1 MTEEDKLRKKIN
13 ELQSELNKKDNEIN
27 IYLDKIDGFEE
38 EVMRYEEMFDEN
50 APKKKM
56 KKAKEEKLNIELDAK
71 DREIRELKNRM
82 GFLRKEKIEIQKKHD
97 NFVRA
102 TNSSVI
108 SVEKLR
114 EKDKPP
120 LNILLHELQDKLN
133 KQESLIRRLKSKD
146 LGSEEYN
153 EKIREKDEKI
163 ELLTDKITDLTEM
176 IENSSSQIETKHV
189 DNNVTKNLLED
200 LQKNLNKAKR
210 QNEELKKVI
219 TKYEKKDKGKK
230 SKAEPEPEPIASSQI
245 EVSHDDNSVTKNLVE
260 DLQKKLNKAKRLNE
274 ELKIVIT
281 KYEKN
286 DKGTKSKAEPEPI
299 ALKEVVEELKS
310 KLSKSKVQIATLQKQ
325 IRKGEAPPVSIPQ
338 GDIEGKLKIQREM
351 ASFLQKQLAESKSA
365 LKTKEEEITTIK
377 NEAIRIKRK
386 YETLDNQLKIKDQ
399 KSNEIE
405 AELDSLRIQIQTT
418 ANTTQTTQTINPSIN
433 LRFKELESLVDDLS
447 KLNIQQRLEISQ
459 LRKSK

>member
-1 MTEEDKLRKKIN
+1 MTEEDNLLKKIN

-27 IYLDKIDGFEE
+27 LYLDKIDGFEE
-38 EVMRYEEMFDEN
+38 EVMRYEEMFDEK

-56 KKAKEEKLNIELDAK
+56 KKAKEEKLNIELGAK

-82 GFLRKEKIEIQKKHD
+82 GFLRKEKVQLQKKHD
-97 NFVRA
+97 NLVRT
-102 TNSSVI
+102 TNTSVI
-108 SVEKLR
+108 SVEEIR

-120 LNILLHELQDKLN
+120 LNILLHELQNKLN
-133 KQESLIRRLKSKD
+133 KQTSLIRRLKSKD

-163 ELLTDKITDLTEM
+163 ELLTDKITDLTEK
-176 IENSSSQIETKHV
+176 IENSASQIKTNHV
-189 DNNVTKNLLED
+189 DNNNTKNLLED
-200 LQKNLNKAKR
+200 LQKNLNKAKRKR

-219 TKYEKKDKGKK
+219 TKYEKKDKSKK
-230 SKAEPEPEPIASSQI
+230 GKAEP
-245 EVSHDDNSVTKNLVE
+245 V
-260 DLQKKLNKAKRLNE
+260 
-274 ELKIVIT
+274 
-281 KYEKN
+281 
-286 DKGTKSKAEPEPI
+286 

-310 KLSKSKVQIATLQKQ
+310 KLSKSKIQIETLKEQ
-325 IRKGEAPPVSIPQ
+325 IKEEETPKVSTPQ

-351 ASFLQKQLAESKSA
+351 ASFLQEQLAESKNA

-386 YETLDNQLKIKDQ
+386 YENLDNQLKLKDQ

-405 AELDSLRIQIQTT
+405 AELDILRIQIQTQT
-418 ANTTQTTQTINPSIN
+418 NTTQTINPDVN

-447 KLNIQQRLEISQ
+447 KQNIEQRLEISQ

>member
-1 MTEEDKLRKKIN
+1 MTEEDNLRKKIN
-13 ELQSELNKKDNEIN
+13 DLQSELNKKDNEIN
-27 IYLDKIDGFEE
+27 LYLDKIDGFEE
-38 EVMRYEEMFDEN
+38 EVMKYEEMFDEK

-82 GFLRKEKIEIQKKHD
+82 GFLRKEKMQLQKKHD
-97 NFVRA
+97 NLVRT
-102 TNSSVI
+102 TNTSVI
-108 SVEKLR
+108 SVEELR

-146 LGSEEYN
+146 LGSDEYN

-163 ELLTDKITDLTEM
+163 ELLTDKITDLTEK
-176 IENSSSQIETKHV
+176 IENSSSQIDNHV
-189 DNNVTKNLLED
+189 DNNFKKNLLED

-210 QNEELKKVI
+210 KNEELKKVI

-230 SKAEPEPEPIASSQI
+230 
-245 EVSHDDNSVTKNLVE
+245 
-260 DLQKKLNKAKRLNE
+260 
-274 ELKIVIT
+274 
-281 KYEKN
+281 
-286 DKGTKSKAEPEPI
+286 GKAEPEPI

-310 KLSKSKVQIATLQKQ
+310 ELSKSKVKVATLQEQ
-325 IRKGEAPPVSIPQ
+325 IKEGQNQKTPPVSIPQ
-338 GDIEGKLKIQREM
+338 GEVEGKLKIQREM
-351 ASFLQKQLAESKSA
+351 ASFLQKQLAESKNA

-386 YETLDNQLKIKDQ
+386 YEDLDNQIKRKDQ

-405 AELDSLRIQIQTT
+405 AELDSLRIQILSLP
-418 ANTTQTTQTINPSIN
+418 NTTQTINPDIN

-447 KLNIQQRLEISQ
+447 KKNVEQRLEISQ
-459 LRKSK
+459 LRKGK

>member
-1 MTEEDKLRKKIN
+1 MTEEDNLRKKIN
-13 ELQSELNKKDNEIN
+13 DLQSELNKKDNEIN
-27 IYLDKIDGFEE
+27 LYLDKIDGFEE
-38 EVMRYEEMFDEN
+38 EVMRYEEMFDES

-82 GFLRKEKIEIQKKHD
+82 GFLRKEKMQLQKKHD
-97 NFVRA
+97 NLVRT
-102 TNSSVI
+102 TNTSVI
-108 SVEKLR
+108 SVEELR

-146 LGSEEYN
+146 LGSDEYN

-163 ELLTDKITDLTEM
+163 ELLTDKITDLTEK
-176 IENSSSQIETKHV
+176 IENSSSQIETNYV
-189 DNNVTKNLLED
+189 DNNITKNLLED

-230 SKAEPEPEPIASSQI
+230 
-245 EVSHDDNSVTKNLVE
+245 
-260 DLQKKLNKAKRLNE
+260 
-274 ELKIVIT
+274 
-281 KYEKN
+281 
-286 DKGTKSKAEPEPI
+286 GKAEPEPI

-310 KLSKSKVQIATLQKQ
+310 KLSKSKVKVATLQEQ
-325 IRKGEAPPVSIPQ
+325 IKEGGTPTVSIPQ

-351 ASFLQKQLAESKSA
+351 ASFLQKQLAESKNA

-386 YETLDNQLKIKDQ
+386 YEDLDNQLKLKDQ

-405 AELDSLRIQIQTT
+405 AELDSLRIQILSLP
-418 ANTTQTTQTINPSIN
+418 NTTQTINPDIN

-447 KLNIQQRLEISQ
+447 KQNIQQRLEISQ

>member
-1 MTEEDKLRKKIN
+1 MTEEDNLRKKIID
-13 ELQSELNKKDNEIN
+13 LQSELSKKDNEIN
-27 IYLDKIDGFEE
+27 LYLDKIDGFEE
-38 EVMRYEEMFDEN
+38 EVMRYEEMFDEK

-56 KKAKEEKLNIELDAK
+56 KKAKEEKLHIELDAK
-71 DREIRELKNRM
+71 DREIRELKTRM
-82 GFLRKEKIEIQKKHD
+82 GFLRKEKINIQKKHD
-97 NFVRA
+97 NFVRT
-102 TNSSVI
+102 TNPSVI
-108 SVEKLR
+108 SVEDLR

-146 LGSEEYN
+146 LGSDEYN

-163 ELLTDKITDLTEM
+163 ELLTDKITNLTGK
-176 IENSSSQIETKHV
+176 IENSSSQIETNHV
-189 DNNVTKNLLED
+189 NNNVTQNLLED
-200 LQKNLNKAKR
+200 LQKKLNKAKR

-230 SKAEPEPEPIASSQI
+230 
-245 EVSHDDNSVTKNLVE
+245 
-260 DLQKKLNKAKRLNE
+260 
-274 ELKIVIT
+274 
-281 KYEKN
+281 
-286 DKGTKSKAEPEPI
+286 GKAEPEPI

-310 KLSKSKVQIATLQKQ
+310 KLSKSKVQIATLLEQ
-325 IRKGEAPPVSIPQ
+325 INEEQNQEAPSVGISQ

-351 ASFLQKQLAESKSA
+351 ASFLQKQLAESKNA

-386 YETLDNQLKIKDQ
+386 YEELDNQLKRKDQ

-405 AELDSLRIQIQTT
+405 AELDGLRIQIQTK
-418 ANTTQTTQTINPSIN
+418 AKTTQTINPDVN

-447 KLNIQQRLEISQ
+447 KQNIQQRLEISQ

>member
-1 MTEEDKLRKKIN
+1 MTEEDKLREKLN
-13 ELQSELNKKDNEIN
+13 DLQSELSKKDNEIN

-38 EVMRYEEMFDEN
+38 EVMRYEEMFDES

-82 GFLRKEKIEIQKKHD
+82 GFLRKEKMQLQKKYD
-97 NFVRA
+97 NFVR
-102 TNSSVI
+102 TIDSSVI
-108 SVEKLR
+108 SVEEIR

-133 KQESLIRRLKSKD
+133 KQGSLIRRLKSKD

-153 EKIREKDEKI
+153 EKLREKDEKI
-163 ELLTDKITDLTEM
+163 ELLNDKIADLTEKS
-176 IENSSSQIETKHV
+176 ENSSSQIETKHV
-189 DNNVTKNLLED
+189 DNNVTQNLLED

-230 SKAEPEPEPIASSQI
+230 SKAEPEP
-245 EVSHDDNSVTKNLVE
+245 
-260 DLQKKLNKAKRLNE
+260 
-274 ELKIVIT
+274 
-281 KYEKN
+281 
-286 DKGTKSKAEPEPI
+286 I

-310 KLSKSKVQIATLQKQ
+310 KLNKSKIQIATLQEQ
-325 IRKGEAPPVSIPQ
+325 INEGPNQEDPPVSISQ
-338 GDIEGKLKIQREM
+338 GDVEGKLKIQREM
-351 ASFLQKQLAESKSA
+351 ASFLQKQLAESKNA
-365 LKTKEEEITTIK
+365 LKTKEEEISTIK

-386 YETLDNQLKIKDQ
+386 YEDLDNQLKLKDQ

-405 AELDSLRIQIQTT
+405 AELDGLRIQIQTQ
-418 ANTTQTTQTINPSIN
+418 ANTTQTINPDVN

-447 KLNIQQRLEISQ
+447 KQNIEQRLEISQ

>member
-1 MTEEDKLRKKIN
+1 MTEEDKLREKLN
-13 ELQSELNKKDNEIN
+13 DLQSELSKKDNEIN

-38 EVMRYEEMFDEN
+38 EVMRYEEMFDES

-82 GFLRKEKIEIQKKHD
+82 GFLRKEKMQLQKKYD
-97 NFVRA
+97 NFVR
-102 TNSSVI
+102 TIDSSVI
-108 SVEKLR
+108 SVEEIR

-133 KQESLIRRLKSKD
+133 KQGSLIRRLKSKD

-153 EKIREKDEKI
+153 EKLREKDEKI
-163 ELLTDKITDLTEM
+163 ELLNDKIADLTEKS
-176 IENSSSQIETKHV
+176 ENSSSQIETKHV
-189 DNNVTKNLLED
+189 DNNVTQNLLED

-230 SKAEPEPEPIASSQI
+230 SKAEPEP
-245 EVSHDDNSVTKNLVE
+245 
-260 DLQKKLNKAKRLNE
+260 
-274 ELKIVIT
+274 
-281 KYEKN
+281 
-286 DKGTKSKAEPEPI
+286 I

-310 KLSKSKVQIATLQKQ
+310 KLNKSKIQIATLQEQ
-325 IRKGEAPPVSIPQ
+325 INEGHNQEDPPVSISQ
-338 GDIEGKLKIQREM
+338 GDVEGKLKIQREM
-351 ASFLQKQLAESKSA
+351 ASFLQKQLAESKNA
-365 LKTKEEEITTIK
+365 LKTKEEEISTIK

-386 YETLDNQLKIKDQ
+386 YEDLDNQLKLKDQ

-405 AELDSLRIQIQTT
+405 AELDGLRIQIQTQ
-418 ANTTQTTQTINPSIN
+418 ANTTQTINPDVN

-447 KLNIQQRLEISQ
+447 KQNIEQRLEISQ

>member
-13 ELQSELNKKDNEIN
+13 DLQSELNKKDNEIN

-50 APKKKM
+50 APKKKI

-82 GFLRKEKIEIQKKHD
+82 GFLRKEKMQLQKKHD
-97 NFVRA
+97 NFVRT

-108 SVEKLR
+108 SVEELR
-114 EKDKPP
+114 EKEKPP

-163 ELLTDKITDLTEM
+163 ELLTDKITDLTEK
-176 IENSSSQIETKHV
+176 IENSSSQIETNYV
-189 DNNVTKNLLED
+189 DNNITKNLLED

-230 SKAEPEPEPIASSQI
+230 GKAEP
-245 EVSHDDNSVTKNLVE
+245 
-260 DLQKKLNKAKRLNE
+260 
-274 ELKIVIT
+274 
-281 KYEKN
+281 
-286 DKGTKSKAEPEPI
+286 EPEPI

-310 KLSKSKVQIATLQKQ
+310 KLSKSKIQIANLQEQ
-325 IRKGEAPPVSIPQ
+325 IKEGQNQETPPISLPH

-351 ASFLQKQLAESKSA
+351 ASFLQKQLAESKNA

-377 NEAIRIKRK
+377 NEAIRIKKK
-386 YETLDNQLKIKDQ
+386 YSDLDNQLKLKDQ

-405 AELDSLRIQIQTT
+405 AELDSLRIQILSLP
-418 ANTTQTTQTINPSIN
+418 NTTQTINPDVN

>member
-1 MTEEDKLRKKIN
+1 MTEEDNLRKKIN

-27 IYLDKIDGFEE
+27 LYLDKIDGFEE
-38 EVMRYEEMFDEN
+38 EVMRYEEMFDEK

-82 GFLRKEKIEIQKKHD
+82 GFLRKDKMELQKKHD
-97 NFVRA
+97 NLVRRT
-102 TNSSVI
+102 TNTSVI
-108 SVEKLR
+108 SVEELR
-114 EKDKPP
+114 KKDKPP
-120 LNILLHELQDKLN
+120 LNLLLHELQDKLN

-146 LGSEEYN
+146 LGSDEYN
-153 EKIREKDEKI
+153 EKIREKNEKI
-163 ELLTDKITDLTEM
+163 ELLTDKITDLTEKL
-176 IENSSSQIETKHV
+176 ENSSSQIETNHV
-189 DNNVTKNLLED
+189 DNNLTKNLLED

-219 TKYEKKDKGKK
+219 TKYEKKDK
-230 SKAEPEPEPIASSQI
+230 
-245 EVSHDDNSVTKNLVE
+245 
-260 DLQKKLNKAKRLNE
+260 
-274 ELKIVIT
+274 
-281 KYEKN
+281 
-286 DKGTKSKAEPEPI
+286 
-299 ALKEVVEELKS
+299 VVEELKS
-310 KLSKSKVQIATLQKQ
+310 KLSKSKVQITTLQEQ
-325 IRKGEAPPVSIPQ
+325 IKEGEAPPVSIPQ

-351 ASFLQKQLAESKSA
+351 ASFLQKQLAESKNA

-386 YETLDNQLKIKDQ
+386 YEDLDNQIKLKDQ

-405 AELDSLRIQIQTT
+405 AELDGLRIQIQTQ
-418 ANTTQTTQTINPSIN
+418 ANTTQTINPDVN

-447 KLNIQQRLEISQ
+447 KQNIQQRLEISQ

>member
-1 MTEEDKLRKKIN
+1 MTEEDNLRKKIN
-13 ELQSELNKKDNEIN
+13 ELQSELSKNDNEIN
-27 IYLDKIDGFEE
+27 LYLDKIDGFEE

-82 GFLRKEKIEIQKKHD
+82 GFLRKEKVQLQKKYD
-97 NFVRA
+97 NFVRT

-108 SVEKLR
+108 SVEDIRK
-114 EKDKPP
+114 KDKLP
-120 LNILLHELQDKLN
+120 LNNLLHELQDKLN
-133 KQESLIRRLKSKD
+133 KQESLIRRLKRKD
-146 LGSEEYN
+146 LGSDEYN
-153 EKIREKDEKI
+153 LKIREKDEKI
-163 ELLTDKITDLTEM
+163 ELLTNKITDLTEK
-176 IENSSSQIETKHV
+176 IENGFFQKETNHV
-189 DNNVTKNLLED
+189 DNHNTQNLLED

-210 QNEELKKVI
+210 QNAELKKII

-230 SKAEPEPEPIASSQI
+230 
-245 EVSHDDNSVTKNLVE
+245 
-260 DLQKKLNKAKRLNE
+260 
-274 ELKIVIT
+274 
-281 KYEKN
+281 
-286 DKGTKSKAEPEPI
+286 GKAEPEPI

-310 KLSKSKVQIATLQKQ
+310 KLSKSKVQIATLQEQ
-325 IRKGEAPPVSIPQ
+325 IKEGKNQETPPVSIPQ

-351 ASFLQKQLAESKSA
+351 ASFLQKQLAESKNA

-386 YETLDNQLKIKDQ
+386 YEDLDNQLKLKDQ

-405 AELDSLRIQIQTT
+405 AELDGLRIQIQTQT
-418 ANTTQTTQTINPSIN
+418 NTTQTINPDVN
-433 LRFKELESLVDDLS
+433 LRFKELESLVDDLN
-447 KLNIQQRLEISQ
+447 KQNIEQQLEISQ

>member
-1 MTEEDKLRKKIN
+1 MTEEDKLREKLN
-13 ELQSELNKKDNEIN
+13 DLQSELSKKDNEIN

-38 EVMRYEEMFDEN
+38 EVMRYEEMFDES

-82 GFLRKEKIEIQKKHD
+82 GFLRKEKMQLQKKYD
-97 NFVRA
+97 NFVR
-102 TNSSVI
+102 TIDSSVI
-108 SVEKLR
+108 SVEEIR

-133 KQESLIRRLKSKD
+133 KQGSLIRRLKSKD
-146 LGSEEYN
+146 LGSEKYN
-153 EKIREKDEKI
+153 EKLREKDEKI
-163 ELLTDKITDLTEM
+163 ELLNDKIADLTEKS
-176 IENSSSQIETKHV
+176 ENSSSQIETKHV
-189 DNNVTKNLLED
+189 DNNVTQNLLED

-230 SKAEPEPEPIASSQI
+230 SKAEPEP
-245 EVSHDDNSVTKNLVE
+245 
-260 DLQKKLNKAKRLNE
+260 
-274 ELKIVIT
+274 
-281 KYEKN
+281 
-286 DKGTKSKAEPEPI
+286 I

-310 KLSKSKVQIATLQKQ
+310 KLNKSKIQIATLQEQ
-325 IRKGEAPPVSIPQ
+325 INEGHNQEDPPVSISQ
-338 GDIEGKLKIQREM
+338 GDVEGKLKIQREM
-351 ASFLQKQLAESKSA
+351 ASFLQKQLAESKNA
-365 LKTKEEEITTIK
+365 LKTKEEEISTIK

-386 YETLDNQLKIKDQ
+386 YEDLDNQLKLKDQ

-405 AELDSLRIQIQTT
+405 AELDGLRIQIQTQ
-418 ANTTQTTQTINPSIN
+418 ANTTQTINPDVN

-447 KLNIQQRLEISQ
+447 KQNIEQRLEISQ

>member
-1 MTEEDKLRKKIN
+1 MTEEDNLRKKIN

-27 IYLDKIDGFEE
+27 LYLDKIDGFEE
-38 EVMRYEEMFDEN
+38 EVMRYEEMFDEK

-82 GFLRKEKIEIQKKHD
+82 GFLRKEKMQLQKKHD
-97 NFVRA
+97 NLVRT
-102 TNSSVI
+102 TNTSVI
-108 SVEKLR
+108 SVEELR

-146 LGSEEYN
+146 LGSDEYN

-163 ELLTDKITDLTEM
+163 ELLTDKITDLTEK
-176 IENSSSQIETKHV
+176 IENSSSQIDNHV
-189 DNNVTKNLLED
+189 DNNIKKNLLED

-210 QNEELKKVI
+210 KNEELKKVI

-230 SKAEPEPEPIASSQI
+230 
-245 EVSHDDNSVTKNLVE
+245 
-260 DLQKKLNKAKRLNE
+260 
-274 ELKIVIT
+274 
-281 KYEKN
+281 
-286 DKGTKSKAEPEPI
+286 GKAEPEPI

-310 KLSKSKVQIATLQKQ
+310 ELSKSKVKVATLQEQ
-325 IRKGEAPPVSIPQ
+325 IKEGQNQITPPVSIPQ

-351 ASFLQKQLAESKSA
+351 ASFLQKQLAESKNA

-386 YETLDNQLKIKDQ
+386 YEDLDNQIKRKDQ

-405 AELDSLRIQIQTT
+405 AELDSLRIQIQTQ
-418 ANTTQTTQTINPSIN
+418 ANTTQTINPDVN

>member
-1 MTEEDKLRKKIN
+1 MTEEDNLRKKIN

-27 IYLDKIDGFEE
+27 LYLDKIDGFEE
-38 EVMRYEEMFDEN
+38 EVMRYEEMFDEK

-82 GFLRKEKIEIQKKHD
+82 GFLRKEKMQLQKKHD
-97 NFVRA
+97 NLVRT
-102 TNSSVI
+102 TNTSVI
-108 SVEKLR
+108 SVEELR

-146 LGSEEYN
+146 LGSDEYN

-163 ELLTDKITDLTEM
+163 ELLTDKITDLTEK
-176 IENSSSQIETKHV
+176 IENSSSQIDNHV
-189 DNNVTKNLLED
+189 DNNIKKNLLED

-210 QNEELKKVI
+210 KNEELKKVI

-230 SKAEPEPEPIASSQI
+230 
-245 EVSHDDNSVTKNLVE
+245 
-260 DLQKKLNKAKRLNE
+260 
-274 ELKIVIT
+274 
-281 KYEKN
+281 
-286 DKGTKSKAEPEPI
+286 GKAEPEPI

-310 KLSKSKVQIATLQKQ
+310 ELSKSKVKVATLQEQ
-325 IRKGEAPPVSIPQ
+325 IKEGQNQEDPPVSIPQ

-351 ASFLQKQLAESKSA
+351 ASFLQKQLAESKNA

-386 YETLDNQLKIKDQ
+386 YEDLDNQIKRKDQ

-405 AELDSLRIQIQTT
+405 AELDSLRIQILSLP
-418 ANTTQTTQTINPSIN
+418 NTTQTINPDIN

-447 KLNIQQRLEISQ
+447 KKNVEQRLEISQ
-459 LRKSK
+459 LRKGK

>member
-1 MTEEDKLRKKIN
+1 MTEEDKLREKLN
-13 ELQSELNKKDNEIN
+13 DLQSELSKKDNEIN

-38 EVMRYEEMFDEN
+38 EVMRYEEMFDES

-82 GFLRKEKIEIQKKHD
+82 GFLRKEKMQLQKKHD
-97 NFVRA
+97 NFVRT

-108 SVEKLR
+108 SVEEIR

-120 LNILLHELQDKLN
+120 LNILLHELQDKIN

-146 LGSEEYN
+146 LGSDEYN
-153 EKIREKDEKI
+153 EKIKEKDEKI
-163 ELLTDKITDLTEM
+163 ELLTDKIAELTEKS
-176 IENSSSQIETKHV
+176 ENSSSQIETKHV
-189 DNNVTKNLLED
+189 DNNVTKNLLE
-200 LQKNLNKAKR
+200 
-210 QNEELKKVI
+210 E
-219 TKYEKKDKGKK
+219 
-230 SKAEPEPEPIASSQI
+230 
-245 EVSHDDNSVTKNLVE
+245 
-260 DLQKKLNKAKRLNE
+260 LQKKLNKAKRQNE
-274 ELKIVIT
+274 DLKKEIT
-281 KYEKN
+281 KFEKK
-286 DKGTKSKAEPEPI
+286 DKGKKGKAEPEPI

-310 KLSKSKVQIATLQKQ
+310 KLSKSKMQIATLQERINEGQNK
-325 IRKGEAPPVSIPQ
+325 EAPPISISQ
-338 GDIEGKLKIQREM
+338 GDVEGKLKIQREM
-351 ASFLQKQLAESKSA
+351 ASFLQKQLAESKNA

-386 YETLDNQLKIKDQ
+386 YEDLDYQLKLKDQ

-405 AELDSLRIQIQTT
+405 LELDSLRIQIQTQT
-418 ANTTQTTQTINPSIN
+418 NTTQKINPDIN

-447 KLNIQQRLEISQ
+447 KQNIQQRLEISQ

>member
-1 MTEEDKLRKKIN
+1 MTEEDKLREKLN
-13 ELQSELNKKDNEIN
+13 DLQSELSKKDNEIN

-38 EVMRYEEMFDEN
+38 EVMRYEEMFDES

-82 GFLRKEKIEIQKKHD
+82 GFLRKEKMQLQKKYD
-97 NFVRA
+97 NFVR
-102 TNSSVI
+102 TIDSSVI
-108 SVEKLR
+108 SVEEIR

-133 KQESLIRRLKSKD
+133 KQGSLIRRLKSKD
-146 LGSEEYN
+146 LGSEKYN
-153 EKIREKDEKI
+153 EKLREKDEKI
-163 ELLTDKITDLTEM
+163 ELLNDKIADLTEKS
-176 IENSSSQIETKHV
+176 ENSSSQIETKHV
-189 DNNVTKNLLED
+189 DNNVTQNLLED

-230 SKAEPEPEPIASSQI
+230 SKAEPEP
-245 EVSHDDNSVTKNLVE
+245 
-260 DLQKKLNKAKRLNE
+260 
-274 ELKIVIT
+274 
-281 KYEKN
+281 
-286 DKGTKSKAEPEPI
+286 I

-310 KLSKSKVQIATLQKQ
+310 KLNKSKIQIATLQEQ
-325 IRKGEAPPVSIPQ
+325 INEGHNQEDPPVSISQ
-338 GDIEGKLKIQREM
+338 GDVEGKLKIQREM
-351 ASFLQKQLAESKSA
+351 ASFLQKQLAESKNA
-365 LKTKEEEITTIK
+365 LKTKEEEISTIK
-377 NEAIRIKRK
+377 NEAIRIKKK
-386 YETLDNQLKIKDQ
+386 YEDLDNQLKLKDQ

-405 AELDSLRIQIQTT
+405 AELDGLRIQIQTQ
-418 ANTTQTTQTINPSIN
+418 ANTTQTINPDVN

-447 KLNIQQRLEISQ
+447 KQNIEQRLEISQ

>member
-1 MTEEDKLRKKIN
+1 MTEEDNLRKKIN

-27 IYLDKIDGFEE
+27 LYLDKIDGFEE

-82 GFLRKEKIEIQKKHD
+82 GFLRKEKVQLQKKYD
-97 NFVRA
+97 NFVRT

-108 SVEKLR
+108 SVEDIRK
-114 EKDKPP
+114 KDKLP
-120 LNILLHELQDKLN
+120 LNNLLHELQDKLN

-146 LGSEEYN
+146 LGSDEYN
-153 EKIREKDEKI
+153 LKIREKDEKI
-163 ELLTDKITDLTEM
+163 ELLTDKITDLTAK
-176 IENSSSQIETKHV
+176 IENGSFQKETNHV
-189 DNNVTKNLLED
+189 DNHNTQNLLED

-210 QNEELKKVI
+210 QNAELKKII

-230 SKAEPEPEPIASSQI
+230 G
-245 EVSHDDNSVTKNLVE
+245 
-260 DLQKKLNKAKRLNE
+260 KAK
-274 ELKIVIT
+274 
-281 KYEKN
+281 
-286 DKGTKSKAEPEPI
+286 PEPI

-310 KLSKSKVQIATLQKQ
+310 KLSKSKVQIATLQEQ
-325 IRKGEAPPVSIPQ
+325 IKEGKNQETPPVSIPQ

-351 ASFLQKQLAESKSA
+351 ASFLQKQLAESKNA

-386 YETLDNQLKIKDQ
+386 YEDLDNQLKLKDQ

-405 AELDSLRIQIQTT
+405 AELDGLRIQIQTQ
-418 ANTTQTTQTINPSIN
+418 ANTTQTINPDVN
-433 LRFKELESLVDDLS
+433 LRFKELESLVDDLN
-447 KLNIQQRLEISQ
+447 KQNIEQQLEISQ

>member
-1 MTEEDKLRKKIN
+1 MTEDDKLREKLN
-13 ELQSELNKKDNEIN
+13 DLQSELSKKDNEIN

-38 EVMRYEEMFDEN
+38 EVMRYEEMFDES

-82 GFLRKEKIEIQKKHD
+82 GFLRKEKMQLQKKYD
-97 NFVRA
+97 NFVR
-102 TNSSVI
+102 TIDSSVI
-108 SVEKLR
+108 SVEEIR

-133 KQESLIRRLKSKD
+133 KQGSLIRRLKSKD

-153 EKIREKDEKI
+153 EKLREKDEQI
-163 ELLTDKITDLTEM
+163 ELLTNKIADLTEKS
-176 IENSSSQIETKHV
+176 ENSSSQIETKHV
-189 DNNVTKNLLED
+189 DNNVTQNLLED

-210 QNEELKKVI
+210 VNEDLKKVI

-230 SKAEPEPEPIASSQI
+230 SKAEPEP
-245 EVSHDDNSVTKNLVE
+245 
-260 DLQKKLNKAKRLNE
+260 
-274 ELKIVIT
+274 
-281 KYEKN
+281 
-286 DKGTKSKAEPEPI
+286 I

-310 KLSKSKVQIATLQKQ
+310 KLNKSKIQIATLQEQ
-325 IRKGEAPPVSIPQ
+325 INEGHNQEDPPVSISQ
-338 GDIEGKLKIQREM
+338 GDVEGKLKIQREM
-351 ASFLQKQLAESKSA
+351 ASFLQKQLAESKNA
-365 LKTKEEEITTIK
+365 LKTKEEEISTIK
-377 NEAIRIKRK
+377 NEAIRIKKK
-386 YETLDNQLKIKDQ
+386 YEDLDNQLKLKDQ

-405 AELDSLRIQIQTT
+405 AELDGLRIQIQTQ
-418 ANTTQTTQTINPSIN
+418 ANTTQTINPDVN

-447 KLNIQQRLEISQ
+447 KQNIEQRLEISQ

>member
-1 MTEEDKLRKKIN
+1 MTEEDKLREKLN
-13 ELQSELNKKDNEIN
+13 DLQSELSKKDNEIN

-38 EVMRYEEMFDEN
+38 EVMRYEEMFDES

-82 GFLRKEKIEIQKKHD
+82 GFLRKEKMQLQKKYD
-97 NFVRA
+97 NFVR
-102 TNSSVI
+102 TIDSSVI
-108 SVEKLR
+108 SVEEIR

-133 KQESLIRRLKSKD
+133 KQGSLIRRLKNKD

-153 EKIREKDEKI
+153 EKLREKDEKI
-163 ELLTDKITDLTEM
+163 ELLNDKIADLTEKS
-176 IENSSSQIETKHV
+176 ENSSSQIETKHV
-189 DNNVTKNLLED
+189 DNNVTQNLLED

-210 QNEELKKVI
+210 QNKELKKVI

-230 SKAEPEPEPIASSQI
+230 SKAEPEP
-245 EVSHDDNSVTKNLVE
+245 
-260 DLQKKLNKAKRLNE
+260 
-274 ELKIVIT
+274 
-281 KYEKN
+281 
-286 DKGTKSKAEPEPI
+286 I

-310 KLSKSKVQIATLQKQ
+310 KLNKSKIQIATLQEQ
-325 IRKGEAPPVSIPQ
+325 INEGHNQEDPPVSISQ
-338 GDIEGKLKIQREM
+338 GDVEGKLKIQREM
-351 ASFLQKQLAESKSA
+351 ASFLQKQLAESKNA
-365 LKTKEEEITTIK
+365 LKTKEEEISTIK
-377 NEAIRIKRK
+377 NEAIRIKKK
-386 YETLDNQLKIKDQ
+386 YEDLDNQLKLKDQ

-405 AELDSLRIQIQTT
+405 AELDGLRIQIQTQ
-418 ANTTQTTQTINPSIN
+418 ANTTQTINPDVN

-447 KLNIQQRLEISQ
+447 KQNIEQRLEISQ